1 MKLWPFG
8 KKEAPPP
15 PPEEK
20 PASPY
25 RRGDG
30 WVNSVTGLG
39 QLGKDK
45 TLAAFYEREV
55 ELSDEELTSMYSS
68 DDMAGRIVDTRPQE
82 MFRAGYR
89 VNSDKSKEITDKA
102 RALRVNDNFLDGYR
116 WGRLRGGA
124 LLIIGAQDG
133 RNARQPLA
141 EDQVTDISFLTVVDR
156 RSVEVFSYYSD
167 PLAPNFGDPELYAIT
182 PQTMNNRNG
191 TVVSGTPILV
201 HESRCIRFEGAPT
214 DRQERVRLRGWTY
227 SVLQRP
233 YNVLRQFGQAYGATA
248 VLLSDASQAVWKLAG
263 LMDQI
268 ANDQKT
274 LDARM
279 QIMEY
284 QRSVARAILLDA
296 DENEDFMRATT
307 QFGGIPELLDRWQQR
322 LAAAADMPVTI
333 LMGRSPAGMNAT
345 GDADFRSFYGSIE
358 SEQKNGLTPKLLKI
372 YRMIAR
378 LVKADPEK
386 VEIEHNSLIS
396 LTDEERASL
405 EKTCSE
411 RDKNLID
418 AQIFT
423 PEEVKIARF
432 GQGVPFSLTL
442 KAEDDWIKAARE
454 SLKTEDRLSQA
465 WAQPDPAAMNP
476 DNSNGPPDPNAPAP
490 NQAPPANGKPPSPPG
505 Q

>member
-1 MKLWPFG
+1 M
-8 KKEAPPP
+8 
-15 PPEEK
+15 
-20 PASPY
+20 S
-25 RRGDG
+25 
-30 WVNSVTGLG
+30 
-39 QLGKDK
+39 
-45 TLAAFYEREV
+45 AFYEREIQ
-55 ELSDEELTSMYSS
+55 LDDEELTAMYSS
-68 DDMAGRIVDTRPQE
+68 DDMAGRIVDTRPEE

-89 VNSDKSKEITDKA
+89 VISDKSQEMTDKA
-102 RALRVNDNFLDGYR
+102 KALKVNDNFLDGYR

-133 RNARQPLA
+133 KKAAQPLD
-141 EDQVTDISFLTVVDR
+141 EESVKDITFLTVVDR
-156 RSVEVFSYYSD
+156 RSAEVFSYYND
-167 PLAPNFGDPELYAIT
+167 PLKPNFGDPELYSIT
-182 PQTMNNRNG
+182 PQTLAGRDG
-191 TVVSGTPILV
+191 GPTGKPILV

-214 DRQERVRLRGWTY
+214 DRMERVRLKGWTY

-248 VLLSDASQAVWKLAG
+248 ILLSDASQAVWKLAG

-268 ANDQKT
+268 ANDQET
-274 LDARM
+274 LNRRM
-279 QIMEY
+279 QVMEL
-284 QRSVARAILLDA
+284 QRSAARAILLDA
-296 DENEDFMRATT
+296 DENEDFDRKPT

-322 LAAAADMPVTI
+322 LAAAAGMPVTI

-378 LVKADPEK
+378 LVSADPEK

-396 LTDEERASL
+396 LTDDERAAL
-405 EKTCSE
+405 EKTCAE
-411 RDKNLID
+411 RDAILVTN
-418 AQIFT
+418 QVFT

-442 KAEDDWIKAARE
+442 KAEKDWIDAARE

-465 WAQPDPAAMNP
+465 WVQPDPAMNP
-476 DNSNGPPDPNAPAP
+476 GNSNAAPNDPNAPAKP
-490 NQAPPANGKPPSPPG
+490 APQAPADKQPPG
-505 Q
+505 NSSQ